1 MKDRVF
7 KAVWVD
13 KRGRMWSVMKGVRQF
28 YRKTKRYAKR
38 ALRYAPGKLTYAYV
52 DDKPYLFAFAAPHLA
67 VAWAEVEGL
76 TDSDRGHVEVWEA
89 EGDIM
94 TMPDP
99 TEVLRGG
106 NSITPEFYDA
116 YIVQGAPRGTLYCRS
131 IRLMQ
136 KVASSPA

>member
-13 KRGRMWSVMKGVRQF
+13 KRGRMWSVLKGVKVTSAR
-28 YRKTKRYAKR
+28 
-38 ALRYAPGKLTYAYV
+38 P

-76 TDSDRGHVEVWEA
+76 NGSDRGHVEVWEA
-89 EGDIM
+89 EGDLM

-99 TEVLRGG
+99 TKVLG
-106 NSITPEFYDA
+106 STAITPEFFDA
-116 YIVQGAPRGTLYCRS
+116 YIVQGVPRGTLFCRS
-131 IRLMQ
+131 IKLTQ
-136 KVASSPA
+136 KIASCPA